1 MGQDNLEKHRRY
13 MAMAYMFMFLAL
25 FSVVSAVIAY
35 LLARKVAQVDA
46 EVWMHAQALWV
57 MRNVI
62 IFVILAAFAALG
74 LFRLFS
80 FIGIA
85 CFGLRLVQLLVSYL
99 VPLHGCFY
107 SMRGLKVLANISIRK
122 PHFKNIIVITCK
134 MDKVSPSYSQLS
146 FI

>member
-13 MAMAYMFMFLAL
+13 MVMAYMFMFLAL

-62 IFVILAAFAALG
+62 IFVILAAFAALWFITLIFFYWDSMLWVKACTVVG
-74 LFRLFS
+74 VVFSTIAWLFLLNAWIKGFS
-80 FIGIA
+80 K
-85 CFGLRLVQLLVSYL
+85 YL
-99 VPLHGCFY
+99 NKKAAF
-107 SMRGLKVLANISIRK
+107 
-122 PHFKNIIVITCK
+122 
-134 MDKVSPSYSQLS
+134 
-146 FI
+146 

>member
-13 MAMAYMFMFLAL
+13 MVMAYMFMFLAL

-62 IFVILAAFAALG
+62 IFVILAAFAALWFIPLIFFYWDSMLWVKACTVVG
-74 LFRLFS
+74 VVFSTIAWLFLLNAWIKGFS
-80 FIGIA
+80 K
-85 CFGLRLVQLLVSYL
+85 YL
-99 VPLHGCFY
+99 NKKAVF
-107 SMRGLKVLANISIRK
+107 
-122 PHFKNIIVITCK
+122 
-134 MDKVSPSYSQLS
+134 
-146 FI
+146 